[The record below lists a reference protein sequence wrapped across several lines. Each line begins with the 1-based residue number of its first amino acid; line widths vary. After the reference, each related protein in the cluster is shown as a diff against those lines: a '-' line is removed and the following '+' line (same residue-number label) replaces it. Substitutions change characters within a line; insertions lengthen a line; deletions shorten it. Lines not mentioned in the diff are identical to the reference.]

1 MNETIDRREYKLRHL
16 SALASMLL
24 GSALVLSTLV
34 IINDSQI
41 NKAVSVSNTHSIIKI
56 HKTKPKPQ
64 QTVAPPKPKPKPK
77 PRRLQPP
84 TPLLGLSSQLGG
96 IDVGLNQLGV
106 GNLGELDNNL
116 LNGNDN
122 MVMSEDTVDQV
133 PRATYQAPVTY
144 PPRARAKGI
153 EGYVVFSLLIDETG
167 HIEQIKIIDAQPAE
181 MFNETATQAIQQWR
195 FEPAKYKGKTV
206 KTWAKQRI
214 RFNLS

>member
-1 MNETIDRREYKLRHL
+1 MKRREQKLRHL
-16 SALASMLL
+16 SAFISMVL

-41 NKAVSVSNTHSIIKI
+41 NKAVNVSNTHSLIKI
-56 HKTKPKPQ
+56 SKPKPKPQ
-64 QTVAPPKPKPKPK
+64 QTVAPPTPKPKPK
-77 PRRLQPP
+77 PRRLQPL
-84 TPLLGLSSQLGG
+84 TPLLGLNSQLGG
-96 IDVGLNQLGV
+96 IDVGLGDLGV
-106 GNLGELDNNL
+106 GNLGDLDNNL
-116 LNGNDN
+116 LNANEG

-133 PRATYQAPVTY
+133 PRATYQAAVTY

-167 HIEQIKIIDAQPAE
+167 QIEQVKIIDAQPADL
-181 MFNETATQAIQQWR
+181 FNETATQAIQQWR
-195 FEPAKYKGKTV
+195 FEPAKYKGKAV